1 MKELENKTY
10 IEENAVEKGGM
21 LFMII
26 FFLPQ
31 AFEYFCELVG
41 GLGHVIGG
49 GIWDRDGGRQ
59 L

>member
-10 IEENAVEKGGM
+10 IEENAVEKGRM

-41 GLGHVIGG
+41 GSGHVIGA
-49 GIWDRDGGRQ
+49 GI
-59 L
+59 